1 MWVIFTLMIS
11 SVPLYFYSVKVDFL
25 GLYGGMPE
33 LKALENPENDLSSEL
48 FTEDGVS
55 LGKYFRYNRS
65 QVSYDQLSPN
75 IINALRAKE
84 DIRFNDHSGIDFQAF
99 ARAVFYLGSRG
110 GGSTITQQL
119 AKKLYD
125 TMGEMGSDE
134 MLGKTAKWGY
144 TIRRIVA
151 KTKEWLIAIRLEE
164 TFTKEEIIALYL
176 NTVDFEG
183 NAFGIRA
190 ATETFFNITPDSLN
204 VQQSAMLI
212 GLLEAPSW
220 NNPVRHPERAI
231 ARRNVVLKQMEKYG
245 YISSNDYDSMSNL
258 ELKLDYILTNQNQGL
273 APYFRTVIQR
283 DLLRWCRERDIDL
296 FESGLKIYTTIDSRM
311 QQYAEEAVLVHM
323 DTLQKLFDDH
333 WKDGNPWIDR
343 DGKEIVG
350 HIQNVVKRTEHYRK
364 LLKKYGKDS
373 DSINIVMNTVKPMTV
388 FSWNGEID
396 TLMSPMDSLR
406 YYKRFLQS
414 GFMAMDPSSGH
425 IKAWVGGIN
434 HKYFK
439 YDHVRLGKNQPGST
453 FKPFVYTAALEN
465 GYWPCYTADDVP
477 KTYIIP
483 GQIDPYRPKNA
494 NGKWSYENMTIRRG
508 MAQSKNSITVHI
520 TNEIGADKV
529 VNVARRLGLTGN
541 ISQVLSIGLGTS
553 DVSVFELVGAYATF
567 VNKGTWTEPF
577 YITSIED
584 KYGNVLQNFVP
595 KRKEAIS
602 EETAYLMLHML
613 KGVVE
618 EPGGTARRL
627 DYLYNLVDETNE
639 IGAKTGTTQNY
650 SDGWFMGI
658 TKDLAAGAWVGGDD
672 RSIHFRSIVYGQG
685 SVMALPIWAIFME
698 KVYADESLGI
708 TKGKFLKPTKPLSV
722 ELDCEKYGLA
732 IDPADSLKLKP
743 DVDEIKKDDIF

>member
-1 MWVIFTLMIS
+1 M
-11 SVPLYFYSVKVDFL
+11 
-25 GLYGGMPE
+25 GLPE

-48 FTEDGVS
+48 FTVDGVS

-65 QVSYDQLSPN
+65 QVSYSQLSPH
-75 IINALRAKE
+75 ITNALRAKE

-99 ARAVFYLGSRG
+99 ARAIFYLGSRG

-119 AKKLYD
+119 SKKLYD

-151 KTKEWLIAIRLEE
+151 KTKEWLISIKLEE

-245 YISSNDYDSMSNL
+245 YISSSDYDSLSIL
-258 ELKLDYILTNQNQGL
+258 ELKIDYKLTNQNQGL

-283 DLLRWCRERDIDL
+283 DLLSWCRERDIDL

-323 DTLQKLFDDH
+323 DTLQKLFEDH

-343 DGKEIVG
+343 DGKEIVD
-350 HIQNVVKRTEHYRK
+350 HIKNVVKRTEHYRK
-364 LLKKYGKDS
+364 LVKKYGKDS
-373 DSINIVMNTVKPMTV
+373 DSIKIVMNTVKPMTV

-396 TLMSPMDSLR
+396 TLLSPMDSLR
-406 YYKRFLQS
+406 YYKRFLHA
-414 GFMAMDPSSGH
+414 GFMAMDPYSGH

-477 KTYIIP
+477 KTYLIP
-483 GQIDPYRPKNA
+483 GQKEPYRPKNA

-508 MAQSKNSITVHI
+508 MAQSKNSITVHM

-541 ISQVLSIGLGTS
+541 IDQVLSIGLGTS
-553 DVSVFELVGAYATF
+553 DVSVFDLVGAYATF
-567 VNKGTWTEPF
+567 VNKGTWTKPF

-584 KYGNVLQNFVP
+584 KYGNVLQSFVP

-613 KGVVE
+613 KGVIE
-618 EPGGTARRL
+618 EPGGTGRRL
-627 DYLYNLVDETNE
+627 DYLYNLVDENNE

-658 TKDLAAGAWVGGDD
+658 TKNLAAGAWVGGDD
-672 RSIHFRSIVYGQG
+672 RSIHFRSITYGQG
-685 SVMALPIWAIFME
+685 SVMALPIWAIFMK

-708 TKGKFLKPTKPLSV
+708 TKGKFAKPIMPLSV
-722 ELDCEKYGLA
+722 ELDCAKYGLA
-732 IDPADSLKLKP
+732 IDPTDSLNLKP
-743 DVDEIKKDDIF
+743 DVEEIKKDDIF